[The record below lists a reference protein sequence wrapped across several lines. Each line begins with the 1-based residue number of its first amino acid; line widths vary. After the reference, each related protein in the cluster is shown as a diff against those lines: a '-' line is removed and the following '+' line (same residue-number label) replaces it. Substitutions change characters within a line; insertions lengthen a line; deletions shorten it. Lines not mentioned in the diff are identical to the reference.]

1 MAEKQYDNTDR
12 GGLWINKRKEKDTH
26 PDYTGS
32 INVGGVDYWL
42 SAWKK
47 YSPNS
52 GEAFL
57 SISIK
62 KKDEQRPASPK
73 PTNNVDDFLG
83 APKTPAMKTPLDDDY
98 SSDIPF

>member
-1 MAEKQYDNTDR
+1 MAEYDNTNR
-12 GGLWINKRKEKDTH
+12 GGLWTNKRKEKDNH

-32 INVGGVDYWL
+32 VNVDGKEYWL

-47 YSPNS
+47 YSANT

-62 KKDEQRPASPK
+62 EKDEQKAPAARPA
-73 PTNNVDDFLG
+73 NNVDDFLG
-83 APKTPAMKTPLDDDY
+83 APTAPAVKTPIDDIE
-98 SSDIPF
+98 SDDVPFN